1 MTVVEEPTSGGG
13 SLPLVLRIVET
24 SEEKFCEGWGWA
36 VVGVEERGVLP
47 LVEAGCPAVMEE
59 PEVAMLDGSER
70 LLLEA
75 IVSSLSLLFFFFLG
89 GVSCMRADVRVRV
102 CACVCMCCVWG
113 GRVDSMLGQGAFCSL
128 LWGLESRG
136 GNT

>member
-47 LVEAGCPAVMEE
+47 LVGAGCPAVMEE

-75 IVSSLSLLFFFFLG
+75 IVSSFRFFFLLLG
-89 GVSCMRADVRVRV
+89 RGFLYACGCT
-102 CACVCMCCVWG
+102 CACVCVCGCCVCVERVRPG
-113 GRVDSMLGQGAFCSL
+113 GFCSL
-128 LWGLESRG
+128 LWGLESCG